1 MSKSGRSYSKKSTH
15 RTYQAKRGNRI
26 AKTAPD
32 AIEYKKIEEISTVA
46 NKFINK
52 QGTNTQFQEN
62 RNENPSA
69 EESAVKISNKK
80 EGFIDKARIMIGKPF
95 DQMKNEAAIEGKFS
109 RRHIAMI
116 VLKDCLICIVFTML
130 NVMAINSYQFSFVRM
145 LFTDAV
151 WLYIRMIVL
160 LIGFEEILYLF
171 LYVSVRCFKIQI
183 DLNKWIRVY
192 SCLCYPAAAV
202 YIFALRFFRFGFAVG
217 TAGLIS
223 ALAFNII
230 LIIASIDMVAEMNLY
245 GRLSLAAAIGFTD
258 TLWFWLWLAVCASD
272 MLKIVNTIIGA

>member
-1 MSKSGRSYSKKSTH
+1 MSKSGRSYSKKPTH
-15 RTYQAKRGNRI
+15 RTYQAKRGSRM
-26 AKTAPD
+26 AKAAPNT
-32 AIEYKKIEEISTVA
+32 IEQEKIEKTSIEENIIKKESE
-46 NKFINK
+46 
-52 QGTNTQFQEN
+52 TQFQESQIAN
-62 RNENPSA
+62 SFSDKSTIKIPNKSG
-69 EESAVKISNKK
+69 SFYDKVKTL
-80 EGFIDKARIMIGKPF
+80 IDKPF
-95 DQMKNEAAIEGKFS
+95 DQMKHEAAIEGKFL

-151 WLYIRMIVL
+151 WLYLRMIVL
-160 LIGFEEILYLF
+160 LIGFEGILYLF

-192 SCLCYPAAAV
+192 SCLCYPAAAA
-202 YIFALRFFRFGFAVG
+202 YFFAFILFLFGFAVG

-223 ALAFNII
+223 ALALNII
-230 LIIASIDMVAEMNLY
+230 LIIASIDMVAELNLY

-272 MLKIVNTIIGA
+272 MLKIVNTIISA